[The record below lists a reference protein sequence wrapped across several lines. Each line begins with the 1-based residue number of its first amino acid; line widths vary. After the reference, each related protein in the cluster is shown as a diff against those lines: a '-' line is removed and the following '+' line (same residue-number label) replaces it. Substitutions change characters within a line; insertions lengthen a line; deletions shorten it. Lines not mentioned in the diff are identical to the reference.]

1 MKITSAASA
10 FVPLVLAAILA
21 SCSPGQNLATT
32 ANNTAAGAKAAPGG
46 DNSRTF
52 VYQCDKKFQ
61 FVAHLS
67 GDTAWLFL
75 PKRTVALRQMP
86 TLTGAQYGDGEST
99 FLVDGEY
106 GWFRGAEGEYEEC
119 LNNRKK
125 AVWEHAKLRGA
136 DYRAVGNEP
145 GWSVEIWP
153 EYIRYIG
160 DYGSVSYTFERPE
173 PRIDQQARTTVYETA
188 DADVSFTLQIRGE
201 KCLDTMSDEEYSTAV
216 TIWVDGR
223 ELRGCGKA
231 LH

>member
-1 MKITSAASA
+1 MKITSTPSA
-10 FVPLVLAAILA
+10 VVPLVLTAILA
-21 SCSPGQNLATT
+21 SCSPGQDLALT
-32 ANNTAAGAKAAPGG
+32 ADNNAAEVKAVPGA

-52 VYQCDKKFQ
+52 VYQCDENFE

-75 PKRTVALRQMP
+75 PKRTVALGQMQTP
-86 TLTGAQYGDGEST
+86 TGAQYGDGESS
-99 FLVDGEY
+99 FLIDGEY
-106 GWFRGAEGEYEEC
+106 GWFKGAEGEYDRC
-119 LNNRKK
+119 VNSRRK

-153 EYIRYIG
+153 EHIRYVG

-188 DADVSFTLQIRGE
+188 DANVSFTMQIRGE
-201 KCLDTMSDEEYSTAV
+201 RCLDTMSDDEYSTAV

-223 ELRGCGKA
+223 ELSGCGKA